1 MSDAWIRAL
10 VALPFGLAL
19 GSFMTVVVS
28 RVPAGESVVR
38 PRSRCPRCGAEIANR
53 DNIPV
58 VSWVL
63 LRGRCRSCGE
73 RHPRALSAARA
84 LDRGPGRRRGRGLRA
99 SLGGGDDGRVP
110 VADAGD
116 RLDRHRPSHHPEP
129 HHLSG
134 VHRLRRVYVVVAWA
148 FDGGTDPVRAL
159 IGALL
164 YAGVLFVVAIVSRGM
179 GMGDVKLALVIGVVL
194 GALGLRFVGGR
205 GRRGRA
211 VRGAGRH
218 RGAGD
223 RARPQGGDPVRA
235 RTWPP
240 VPWSPRS
247 GASASPTG
255 TCSSFTGL
263 LSRLRRTRTY
273 VQSAWST
280 GV

>member
-10 VALPFGLAL
+10 VSLPFGLAV

-58 VSWVL
+58 ISWVL

-73 RHPRALSAARA
+73 GIPVRYPLLEISTAALVVSGAVAYELPWLAVMMAAFLA
-84 LDRGPGRRRGRGLRA
+84 LMPTIAWIDIE
-99 SLGGGDDGRVP
+99 
-110 VADAGD
+110 
-116 RLDRHRPSHHPEP
+116 HRIIPNRITYPAFIAFA
-129 HHLSG
+129 
-134 VHRLRRVYVVVAWA
+134 VYVVVAWA

-194 GALGLRFVGGR
+194 GALGLRFVAVAAAGAVLFGGIGGIVALAT
-205 GRRGRA
+205 GRDRKSAIPFGPYMAAGA
-211 VRGAGRH
+211 VAASFWGARIADWYL
-218 RGAGD
+218 R
-223 RARPQGGDPVRA
+223 
-235 RTWPP
+235 
-240 VPWSPRS
+240 
-247 GASASPTG
+247 
-255 TCSSFTGL
+255 SFTGL
-263 LSRLRRTRTY
+263 
-273 VQSAWST
+273 
-280 GV
+280 